1 MQIMYVMEKYYTY
14 ILDIIAFHTF
24 MKTIYFGMS
33 LLQSGYPTFISLSQ
47 KKNVNSH
54 RQLGLLKKVKR
65 NNNHRLTNDQNEI
78 RPICKLCLHQVGVL
92 SKI

>member
-1 MQIMYVMEKYYTY
+1 MQIMYAMEKYYTY

-33 LLQSGYPTFISLSQ
+33 LLQSGYPTFISLSP
-47 KKNVNSH
+47 KKNVNFH
-54 RQLGLLKKVKR
+54 
-65 NNNHRLTNDQNEI
+65 HRLTNDQNEI
-78 RPICKLCLHQVGVL
+78 HPICKLCLHQVGVL